1 MQNLEKI
8 NGVIVTESKTRD
20 RHTEIL
26 ATARSR
32 VALTSQFAS
41 FLPFFL
47 VLSVFGVHDAKSDR
61 PHQ

>member
-41 FLPFFL
+41 FLSFFL
-47 VLSVFGVHDAKSDR
+47 VLRVFRVHYAKSDR